1 MRRGVRLADGIP
13 EDLKE
18 GRFKFEKE
26 VVTPDSCGHS
36 DTRIT
41 PSSFSLSAV
50 SGSIQLHFRLNER
63 NRHAL
68 RRCGRY
74 G

>member
-1 MRRGVRLADGIP
+1 MRFAGGIR

-26 VVTPDSCGHS
+26 VVIPDSCGHS
-36 DTRIT
+36 GTRIT